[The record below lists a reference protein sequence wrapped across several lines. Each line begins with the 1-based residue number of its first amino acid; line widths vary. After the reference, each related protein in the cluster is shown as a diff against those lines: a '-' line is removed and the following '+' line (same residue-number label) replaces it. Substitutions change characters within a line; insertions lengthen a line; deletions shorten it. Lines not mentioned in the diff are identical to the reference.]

1 MRKLVYMMFLSNN
14 RRWFRLRRKKNL
26 VKHPKVSQYYETD
39 CLENFILHLMFLLAL
54 NLLKT
59 TIFRLEFSLSF

>member
-1 MRKLVYMMFLSNN
+1 MMFLSNN

-39 CLENFILHLMFLLAL
+39 CLENFILLLMFLLGT
-54 NLLKT
+54 KFVET
-59 TIFRLEFSLSF
+59 SHI

>member
-39 CLENFILHLMFLLAL
+39 CLENFILLLMFLLGT
-54 NLLKT
+54 KFVET
-59 TIFRLEFSLSF
+59 SHI

>member
-1 MRKLVYMMFLSNN
+1 MMFLSNN

-39 CLENFILHLMFLLAL
+39 CLENFLLLMFLLATKFVE
-54 NLLKT
+54 NSY
-59 TIFRLEFSLSF
+59 I